1 MVVNNKHL
9 SRNQC
14 NSGTITDKKLVLSK
28 DQQTNIPLAR
38 PGKKKKREDSTQFTN
53 HRNETGTSLC
63 DRNFKDYNEIVY
75 NKNNSMPTN

>member
-1 MVVNNKHL
+1 MQQWNNI
-9 SRNQC
+9 
-14 NSGTITDKKLVLSK
+14 TTDKKLVLSK

-38 PGKKKKREDSTQFTN
+38 SGREKKKKREESTQFTN
-53 HRNETGTSLC
+53 NRNETGTSLC